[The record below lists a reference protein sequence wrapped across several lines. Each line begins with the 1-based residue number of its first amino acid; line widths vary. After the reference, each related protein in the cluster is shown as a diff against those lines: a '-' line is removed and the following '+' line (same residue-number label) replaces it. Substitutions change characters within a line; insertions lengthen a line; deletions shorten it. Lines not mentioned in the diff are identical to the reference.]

1 MLRLRVVH
9 SLMSA
14 MGNTDHSNSQRL
26 ASLTLE
32 YFVQMFPLV
41 EEHVR
46 HSMGEELYQ
55 LFLSNAEILYT
66 KIDSI
71 QADILAANKVDV
83 TRALDS
89 CDHINNSSLSV
100 FTSSDASNPV
110 GAISDFEKRHSES
123 NE

>member
-1 MLRLRVVH
+1 MRVVH

-32 YFVQMFPLV
+32 FFVQMFPLV

-46 HSMGEELYQ
+46 KSMGEELFQ
-55 LFLSNAEILYT
+55 LFLNNAELLYT

-71 QADILAANKVDV
+71 QADILAANKVNV
-83 TRALDS
+83 TKALHLCEGSTNS
-89 CDHINNSSLSV
+89 CFSFFMGPGDMNEVEYIAH
-100 FTSSDASNPV
+100 
-110 GAISDFEKRHSES
+110 FERLPSES
-123 NE
+123 KE